1 MSIQDITIVIT
12 SFKSD
17 EKIKDCLNSI
27 DNKCKVLLI
36 ENSNDIEFKKKIE
49 KDFTNVECILTGENI
64 GYGRANNIGLKKVTS
79 KYALILNPDT
89 FLESSTLDEFF
100 KIIISIGSFAII
112 GPYIQEQNIKKN
124 DINNIASTNI
134 EAELHKKAKPLANLN
149 LKLVENVKGFAMFLN
164 LSEFN
169 DIGFF
174 DENFFIYFEEIDLC
188 RRVIKANKKIYL
200 APSIKINH
208 SGGQSHNKE
217 VNNEMEFSRNWHWMW
232 STFHYHKKYEG
243 FFSALIKVF
252 GKLFSSILK
261 FLLYFILF
269 NKKKRKIYYQRLSGL
284 INAIVGN
291 KSWYRPK
298 V

>member
-232 STFHYHKKYEG
+232 STFHYHKKYDG